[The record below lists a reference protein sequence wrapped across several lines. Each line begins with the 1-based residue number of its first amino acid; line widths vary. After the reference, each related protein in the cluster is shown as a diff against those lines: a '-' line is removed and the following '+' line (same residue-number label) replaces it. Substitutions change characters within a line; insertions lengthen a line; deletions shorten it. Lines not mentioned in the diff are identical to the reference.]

1 MPIPLPYKQHLSRS
15 SIMVMPGL
23 TFPVCLTRDRDG
35 TIFWNCCQLS
45 SDSQS
50 RPWRELGSPGRTHP
64 PQKWLGAEGLVLL
77 AGSTSSSARTSTQPL
92 LSAHG
97 RPRPEKCMARTL
109 GEVLGDAARWHE
121 RAHLRW
127 APACAPWVPVC
138 ACLQLVQSSTSIDA
152 VYGGE
157 PRSLSRR
164 FLSLERGEMES
175 GRHFSSTNSI
185 PEKQETGFV
194 FKS

>member
-1 MPIPLPYKQHLSRS
+1 
-15 SIMVMPGL
+15 MVMPGL

-64 PQKWLGAEGLVLL
+64 PQKWLDAEGLVLL
-77 AGSTSSSARTSTQPL
+77 AGSTSSSARPSTQPL
-92 LSAHG
+92 LCAHG

-109 GEVLGDAARWHE
+109 GGPRGCCALARASTPPLGPRLLVLGARRVE
-121 RAHLRW
+121 
-127 APACAPWVPVC
+127 
-138 ACLQLVQSSTSIDA
+138 TSIDA

-157 PRSLSRR
+157 PRTLSRR
-164 FLSLERGEMES
+164 FPSLEPGGRALRE
-175 GRHFSSTNSI
+175 RHFPNRVPQKQKT
-185 PEKQETGFV
+185 EKV
-194 FKS
+194 

>member
-1 MPIPLPYKQHLSRS
+1 
-15 SIMVMPGL
+15 MVMPGL

-64 PQKWLGAEGLVLL
+64 PQKWLDAEGLVLL
-77 AGSTSSSARTSTQPL
+77 AGSTSSSARPSTQPL
-92 LSAHG
+92 LCAHG
-97 RPRPEKCMARTL
+97 RPRPEKCMARML
-109 GEVLGDAARWHE
+109 GGPWGCCALARASTPPLGPRLRALGARLRLPKTRSVE
-121 RAHLRW
+121 HL
-127 APACAPWVPVC
+127 
-138 ACLQLVQSSTSIDA
+138 IDA